1 MIILPLDYNSNYSLK
16 LNISYYY
23 KMASYKTSE
32 AQRRATRKYKEKNRD
47 LVRNKAMTRYADNKI
62 QINANLRAKRAEAR
76 MLKGLF
82 PTKMTSEQARIR
94 KRFMRA
100 RKRVP
105 ILAAKVAHTRFKL

>member
-1 MIILPLDYNSNYSLK
+1 LLPKAKKSYN
-16 LNISYYY
+16 Y
-23 KMASYKTSE
+23 KMTSYKTTE
-32 AQRRATRKYKEKNRD
+32 AQRRATRKYKERNQD

-105 ILAAKVAHTRFKL
+105 ILAAKVARTRFKL